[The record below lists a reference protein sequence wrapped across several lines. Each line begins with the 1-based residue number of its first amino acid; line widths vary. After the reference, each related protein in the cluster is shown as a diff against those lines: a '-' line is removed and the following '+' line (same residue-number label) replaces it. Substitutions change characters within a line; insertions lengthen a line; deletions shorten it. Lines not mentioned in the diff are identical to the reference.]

1 MISVLS
7 TLVLYTINGVTNSL
21 QKKVLKEITKT
32 FDLKNPILEVIVI
45 SQEINNQ
52 LNKPISDQRLFKI
65 KENNEIKGFAY
76 IDKALSKTD
85 EFDYVILLNKNL
97 IIVKTK
103 VLIYR
108 EDYGGEIGS
117 NRWLKQ
123 FIGKNKEDKLI
134 YNTNIMAISG
144 ATISAQS
151 ITKAINV
158 FLQDLNILY
167 TNTVFQ

>member
-1 MISVLS
+1 M
-7 TLVLYTINGVTNSL
+7 
-21 QKKVLKEITKT
+21 
-32 FDLKNPILEVIVI
+32 
-45 SQEINNQ
+45 
-52 LNKPISDQRLFKI
+52 FKI